1 MNNAFQT
8 EKKISS
14 QGRFIPRRIG
24 HPKFKDIQ
32 SAKAITELQDKE
44 VGDFLFRP
52 SSKGENNLTLTWK
65 FYTNNIVHIDI
76 QEHEKAV
83 GASIGAKLTISD
95 EKFDNLQEIIER
107 YIMPCNRHVRE
118 ACNHMKFKQFENWE
132 DMDKALKEEK
142 SGDQSRIPYR
152 FTILKD
158 YPQHICLGYIPK

>member
-1 MNNAFQT
+1 M
-8 EKKISS
+8 
-14 QGRFIPRRIG
+14 
-24 HPKFKDIQ
+24 
-32 SAKAITELQDKE
+32 
-44 VGDFLFRP
+44 
-52 SSKGENNLTLTWK
+52 TLTWK

-142 SGDQSRIPYR
+142 SGD
-152 FTILKD
+152 
-158 YPQHICLGYIPK
+158 